1 MWMAIKKSLSIYVN
15 GLITFPKN
23 KLLGIMK
30 SALGK
35 KIKFQVQSYSLYVNH
50 NKLISIEISPKTV
63 NGSYF
68 NDRESCYYFIGTTIL
83 YFSTIC
89 VYGFLKWLKVEW
101 LSFALSLWLNYS
113 GNHCNVIWFK
123 AMIQFIIF

>member
-1 MWMAIKKSLSIYVN
+1 M
-15 GLITFPKN
+15 P
-23 KLLGIMK
+23 GIIK

-35 KIKFQVQSYSLYVNH
+35 NKIPSLRVTVCCVNH
-50 NKLISIEISPKTV
+50 NTLASFKISPKTV

-68 NDRESCYYFIGTTIL
+68 NDRKSCYYFIGLTIL
-83 YFSTIC
+83 YFTTIC
-89 VYGFLKWLKVEW
+89 VYSFVKWLKVEW

-113 GNHCNVIWFK
+113 GNHCSVIWIK